1 MELKWTE
8 ISKAING
15 TDINGLP
22 LAAGTLALDEIIDD
36 RAITLR
42 NVTLANAVFH
52 IHASGGCAV
61 ITIDMPESQDAS
73 VLEHICKEWLQG
85 LENPEYD
92 NQYLTMTIVP
102 ILFAGKMV
110 LVYNQLV
117 YFDSYRTSEGIK
129 AVLAFDNTNTVSF
142 IDENIDMQS
151 IEQEV
156 IAELKKEE
164 QELVDSIT
172 EAENEMQNLK
182 GENPYEKAIKK
193 TMNTYQYEMPETE
206 KNPNIR
212 FSSDEEENHEA

>member
-1 MELKWTE
+1 
-8 ISKAING
+8 
-15 TDINGLP
+15 
-22 LAAGTLALDEIIDD
+22 
-36 RAITLR
+36 
-42 NVTLANAVFH
+42 
-52 IHASGGCAV
+52 
-61 ITIDMPESQDAS
+61 
-73 VLEHICKEWLQG
+73 
-85 LENPEYD
+85 
-92 NQYLTMTIVP
+92 MTIVP

-212 FSSDEEENHEA
+212 FSSDEEDNHEA